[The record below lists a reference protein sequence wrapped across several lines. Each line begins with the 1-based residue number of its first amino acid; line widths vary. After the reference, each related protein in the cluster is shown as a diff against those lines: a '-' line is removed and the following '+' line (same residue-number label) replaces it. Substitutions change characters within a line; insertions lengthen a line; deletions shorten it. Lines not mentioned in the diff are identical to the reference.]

1 MLEAGDAASSAEFV
15 DTTGSPS
22 LDDVQRWIG
31 ERIVAEGEPVE
42 LRRGSIWAGA
52 YLEAVEEMAQG
63 LKSPSPEYRRR
74 YALGLG
80 LERMLGA
87 DEPHLA
93 SGLPLRAHQVDALA
107 GMLAAVIGDYERQ
120 EADEAAELDLD
131 DEAPR
136 LADESQA
143 VVGDTGGDEA
153 EEEELVFEDDDEDEA
168 VALPPLIDEE
178 PVARVVLAGVDE
190 DEDGDVDED
199 DDEDEATG
207 EHETADPGAIRRY
220 RFKHPTAS
228 GKTVAAA
235 AFVDAAKI
243 TGVLILTHRRL
254 LVDQFTRDLKEQGY
268 GHRLKEPVLGV
279 ARPPVVPP
287 ITIETYAWFIKNA
300 DRLSRETYGVIL
312 CDEAHTALG
321 DRTSAAIR
329 RLDTPTY
336 IGMTAT
342 DELLQ
347 KHVGDVFPAE
357 IADFPLGEAVLS
369 GVVAPLRAVRVPPG
383 ASLKRVRLVGGD
395 FDQQEL
401 ADALDHD
408 AVNMAA
414 AMYYLDMFG
423 QRPGIVYAAGVDHA
437 GRVAAAMRAIG
448 LKAAAVSGR
457 TPPRELAETLAA
469 YERGEVNVLVNAQL
483 LAEGWNAPRATV
495 CMHLAPTASRRVY
508 QQRVGRVMRLHRRKE
523 AGVVVDFA
531 EAAAPHTDRTITLHS
546 LLDVDTFQPGAL
558 VMPRPA
564 RVRRRW
570 RRLPKALVREA
581 PWVVPVTP
589 DPERRAQVI
598 RDNWKTVAVDRLPLD
613 EQELWAAHAAERAQP
628 KDLEKLARVLVAV
641 PRDARMVF
649 FAKCAAENR
658 HRQLRLEALRD
669 LAQSGPGTNLF
680 EQAVRLVERAP
691 TWRQDR
697 QQGAR
702 TLLLALG
709 DGFGEAS
716 DHYVTAWAWRLAG
729 ASHDAQQRRVAS
741 ALENGRDLVRSLAGK
756 TGEEARAQAKA
767 LVAIVDEQPLDVGAA
782 LLACVR
788 TTDPS
793 AERVLDDA
801 SIRLSA
807 DPRALAAAL
816 GSNVPLP
823 RGVKRPT
830 RSRVTAAALSG
841 SALPSAIGALP
852 NEAAHEE
859 PKKRRRRR
867 RKKKGN
873 GEAPS
878 EEGGVV
884 LAADAVADEGADATA
899 DVAVADATADVAVA
913 DAEPL
918 AVAPVDEAAPQP
930 RKRTRRTKAAAAA
943 PTDEPLTVDAE
954 PETPAP
960 ARRGRRPRAAVEAP
974 MDEPVAVAP
983 ESEASAPNTEEAPKP
998 KRRRKAKA
1006 KAEGDAVDGD
1016 VVAAV
1021 EAPVEPVAEFTAS
1034 GMRRV
1039 VIDDADDAT
1048 FSTDGLAPKRG
1059 RAKAKPRSK
1068 PRVMPRP
1075 VSAPK
1080 QPDSGSTEPAEIPE
1094 W

>member
-1 MLEAGDAASSAEFV
+1 MLEAGNTATGTEFV
-15 DTTGSPS
+15 DLTGQLP
-22 LDDVQRWIG
+22 LPDVERWIG
-31 ERIVAEGEPVE
+31 ESILAPDDMTGIRA
-42 LRRGSIWAGA
+42 GSLWAHA
-52 YLEAVEEMAQG
+52 YLDAVEEIERG
-63 LKSPSPEYRRR
+63 LASPSPEYRRR
-74 YALGLG
+74 YALPLG
-80 LERMLGA
+80 LQRMLA
-87 DEPHLA
+87 VDEPHLQ
-93 SGLPLRAHQVDALA
+93 SGLALRPHQVDALA
-107 GMLAAVIGDYERQ
+107 GMLAAVIGDFERSDQ
-120 EADEAAELDLD
+120 DEPETADDS
-131 DEAPR
+131 APR
-136 LADESQA
+136 LADESTA
-143 VVGDTGGDEA
+143 VVGDSDDDDD
-153 EEEELVFEDDDEDEA
+153 DDDEDDDDDD
-168 VALPPLIDEE
+168 ALPPIVDE
-178 PVARVVLAGVDE
+178 PVAHVALAGTDDDDDE
-190 DEDGDVDED
+190 EDGDD
-199 DDEDEATG
+199 DDDGASDEPID
-207 EHETADPGAIRRY
+207 DPGAVRRY

-235 AFVDAAKI
+235 AFVDAARI

-254 LVDQFTRDLKEQGY
+254 LVDQFERDLKEQGY
-268 GHRLKEPVLGV
+268 AHRIKDPVLGV
-279 ARPPVVPP
+279 AKPPLVPP

-300 DRLSRETYGVIL
+300 DRLSRDVYGVIL

-321 DRTSAAIR
+321 ERTSAAIR

-342 DELLQ
+342 DQLLQ

-357 IADFPLGEAVLS
+357 IADFPLDEAVLS

-395 FDQQEL
+395 YDQAEL
-401 ADALDHD
+401 ANVLDHD

-414 AMYYLDMFG
+414 SLYYLDMFG

-437 GRVAAAMRAIG
+437 IRVAAAMRAVG

-457 TPPRELAETLAA
+457 TRPRELAETLAA

-523 AGVVVDFA
+523 SGVVVDFA

-558 VMPRPA
+558 VTPRPP

-589 DPERRAQVI
+589 DPARRAQVI

-613 EQELWAAHAAERAQP
+613 EQELWAEHAAERAQP

-641 PRDARMVF
+641 PREARMRF

-716 DHYVTAWAWRLAG
+716 DHYVSAWAWRLA
-729 ASHDAQQRRVAS
+729 ATSHDAQQRRVITGI
-741 ALENGRDLVRSLAGK
+741 EGGRELVRSLSGRSNDD
-756 TGEEARAQAKA
+756 ARQQAKVIA
-767 LVAIVDEQPLDVGAA
+767 AIAEEQPLDVGAA
-782 LLACVR
+782 LLSCVR
-788 TTDPS
+788 TS
-793 AERVLDDA
+793 ELGAERVLEDA
-801 SIRLSA
+801 RIRLSVE
-807 DPRALAAAL
+807 PRALAAAL
-816 GSNVPLP
+816 GANVPLP

-830 RSRVTAAALSG
+830 RSRVSAAALQG
-841 SALPSAIGALP
+841 SVLPSSIGALP

-867 RKKKGN
+867 KRKRNGDAVVGDPTLEAIDAVGGAIVAGSDEVIVMEVVAAPDQHAN

-878 EEGGVV
+878 
-884 LAADAVADEGADATA
+884 
-899 DVAVADATADVAVA
+899 
-913 DAEPL
+913 
-918 AVAPVDEAAPQP
+918 DEALSEPKRGRP
-930 RKRTRRTKAAAAA
+930 RKLKVVDRS
-943 PTDEPLTVDAE
+943 DIEPVPSL
-954 PETPAP
+954 AP
-960 ARRGRRPRAAVEAP
+960 AIV
-974 MDEPVAVAP
+974 DEPV
-983 ESEASAPNTEEAPKP
+983 EQP
-998 KRRRKAKA
+998 KRGRPRKLRPVTD
-1006 KAEGDAVDGD
+1006 ES
-1016 VVAAV
+1016 AV
-1021 EAPVEPVAEFTAS
+1021 ERQPEPEPTPVVEFAAD
-1034 GMRRV
+1034 GRRRV
-1039 VIDDADDAT
+1039 VIDDETGGAS
-1048 FSTDGLAPKRG
+1048 FSSDGMSTQRPRGRPRKTTPKR
-1059 RAKAKPRSK
+1059 
-1068 PRVMPRP
+1068 
-1075 VSAPK
+1075 
-1080 QPDSGSTEPAEIPE
+1080 STPPLRETPTAVDNGEIPE

>member
-1 MLEAGDAASSAEFV
+1 MLEAGNTATGTEFV
-15 DTTGSPS
+15 DMTGRPT
-22 LDDVQRWIG
+22 LDAVDRWIG
-31 ERIVAEGEPVE
+31 ECIRAPDDTDD
-42 LRRGSIWAGA
+42 LRAGSLWASA
-52 YLEAVEEMAQG
+52 YLEAADEIEAG
-63 LKSPSPEYRRR
+63 LASPSAEYRRR
-74 YALGLG
+74 YALPLG
-80 LERMLGA
+80 LQRVLA
-87 DEPHLA
+87 DDEPHLQ
-93 SGLPLRAHQVDALA
+93 SGLALRPHQVDALA
-107 GMLAAVIGDYERQ
+107 GMLAAVIGDFERSQ
-120 EADEAAELDLD
+120 RAEQDELEQPEND
-131 DEAPR
+131 APK
-136 LADESQA
+136 LADESGA
-143 VVGDTGGDEA
+143 VVGDSGDDDDDDDTEFG
-153 EEEELVFEDDDEDEA
+153 FEDDDEDDAPVE
-168 VALPPLIDEE
+168 LPPIVDS
-178 PVARVVLAGVDE
+178 PVARVALAGIDE
-190 DEDGDVDED
+190 PD
-199 DDEDEATG
+199 DDDDDDDDDATG
-207 EHETADPGAIRRY
+207 EEPIHDPGAIRRY

-254 LVDQFTRDLKEQGY
+254 LVDQFERDLKEQGY
-268 GHRLKEPVLGV
+268 AHRLKDPVLG
-279 ARPPVVPP
+279 AAKPPLVPP

-300 DRLSRETYGVIL
+300 DRLSRDVYGVIL

-342 DELLQ
+342 DQLLQ

-357 IADFPLGEAVLS
+357 IADFPLGEAVLT

-383 ASLKRVRLVGGD
+383 TSLKRVRLVGGD
-395 FDQQEL
+395 YDQQEL
-401 ADALDHD
+401 AAALDHD

-414 AMYYLDMFG
+414 SMYYLDMFG

-437 GRVAAAMRAIG
+437 VRVAAAMRAIG

-523 AGVVVDFA
+523 SGVVVDFA

-558 VMPRPA
+558 VTPRPP

-589 DPERRAQVI
+589 DPVRRAQVI
-598 RDNWKTVAVDRLPLD
+598 CDNWKTVAVDRLPLD
-613 EQELWAAHAAERAQP
+613 EQELWAEHAAERAQP

-641 PRDARMVF
+641 PREARMVF

-697 QQGAR
+697 QQGSR

-716 DHYVTAWAWRLAG
+716 DHYVSAWAWRLA
-729 ASHDAQQRRVAS
+729 ASSGDAQQRRVIT
-741 ALENGRDLVRSLAGK
+741 ALEGGRDLVRSLSGRSGDA
-756 TGEEARAQAKA
+756 ARQQAKA
-767 LVAIVDEQPLDVGAA
+767 IVAIAEEQPLDVGSA
-782 LLACVR
+782 LLACIR
-788 TTDPS
+788 TVDMG
-793 AERVLDDA
+793 AERVLEDA
-801 SIRLSA
+801 RIRMSA

-830 RSRVTAAALSG
+830 RSRVSAAALQG
-841 SALPSAIGALP
+841 SVLPSSIGALP

-867 RKKKGN
+867 K
-873 GEAPS
+873 
-878 EEGGVV
+878 
-884 LAADAVADEGADATA
+884 
-899 DVAVADATADVAVA
+899 
-913 DAEPL
+913 
-918 AVAPVDEAAPQP
+918 
-930 RKRTRRTKAAAAA
+930 RKRTGESPQGEATVEAVDSDAPEATEAQAA
-943 PTDEPLTVDAE
+943 PAPTEVEAVDDS
-954 PETPAP
+954 AP
-960 ARRGRRPRAAVEAP
+960 VKPKRGRPRKVQPKADQAVEAP
-974 MDEPVAVAP
+974 SVESTPTDTVEDAP
-983 ESEASAPNTEEAPKP
+983 AKP
-998 KRRRKAKA
+998 KRGRPRKIK
-1006 KAEGDAVDGD
+1006 
-1016 VVAAV
+1016 V
-1021 EAPVEPVAEFTAS
+1021 EEPVVEVPPAPEVTAS

-1039 VIDDADDAT
+1039 VIDDEPAGTT
-1048 FSTDGLAPKRG
+1048 FSTDGMNLQRG
-1059 RAKAKPRSK
+1059 RGRPRKTKALPKSRRVAPPKP
-1068 PRVMPRP
+1068 PTTDP
-1075 VSAPK
+1075 
-1080 QPDSGSTEPAEIPE
+1080 SGPAEIPE

>member
-1 MLEAGDAASSAEFV
+1 MLEAGDAANSAEFV
-15 DTTGSPS
+15 DTTGSPPF
-22 LDDVQRWIG
+22 DDVQRWIG

-42 LRRGSIWAGA
+42 LRRGSVWAGA
-52 YLEAVEEMAQG
+52 YLDAVEEMAQG
-63 LKSPSPEYRRR
+63 LKAPSPEYRRR
-74 YALGLG
+74 YALPLG

-107 GMLAAVIGDYERQ
+107 GMLAAVIGDYERL
-120 EADEAAELDLD
+120 EADEVVEADLD
-131 DEAPR
+131 DAAPR

-143 VVGDTGGDEA
+143 VVGDTGADDDADED
-153 EEEELVFEDDDEDEA
+153 EELVFEDDDESEA
-168 VALPPLIDEE
+168 VELPPLVDEE
-178 PVARVVLAGVDE
+178 PLARVVLAGVDE
-190 DEDGDVDED
+190 DEDEDGEEEDED
-199 DDEDEATG
+199 ATG
-207 EHETADPGAIRRY
+207 EHEAADPGAVRRY

-235 AFVDAAKI
+235 AFVDAARI

-254 LVDQFTRDLKEQGY
+254 LVDQFKRDLKEQGY
-268 GHRLKEPVLGV
+268 GHRIKDPVLGV

-287 ITIETYAWFIKNA
+287 VSIETYAWFIKNA
-300 DRLSRETYGVIL
+300 DRLSRDTYGVIL

-395 FDQQEL
+395 YDQQEL

-448 LKAAAVSGR
+448 LKAEAVSGR

-469 YERGEVNVLVNAQL
+469 YERGDVNVLVNAQL

-523 AGVVVDFA
+523 SGVVVDFA

-558 VMPRPA
+558 VTPRPP

-589 DPERRAQVI
+589 DPVRRAQVI

-641 PRDARMVF
+641 PREARMVF

-729 ASHDAQQRRVAS
+729 ASHDAQQRRVAT
-741 ALENGRDLVRSLAGK
+741 ALENGRELIRSLAGK

-767 LVAIVDEQPLDVGAA
+767 VVAIAEEQPLDVGAA
-782 LLACVR
+782 ILACVR
-788 TTDPS
+788 TTDPA

-830 RSRVTAAALSG
+830 RSRVSAAALSG
-841 SALPSAIGALP
+841 TALPSAIGALP

-873 GEAPS
+873 GEAQ
-878 EEGGVV
+878 V
-884 LAADAVADEGADATA
+884 DENGEAI
-899 DVAVADATADVAVA
+899 V
-913 DAEPL
+913 
-918 AVAPVDEAAPQP
+918 VDEAVDDESTPP
-930 RKRTRRTKAAAAA
+930 ETAATGDQQTAEPSAEHV
-943 PTDEPLTVDAE
+943 DEPKPKRRSRRKQTAE
-954 PETPAP
+954 AVPADEVAAEAVSASGEEP
-960 ARRGRRPRAAVEAP
+960 AA
-974 MDEPVAVAP
+974 
-983 ESEASAPNTEEAPKP
+983 EEAPKP

-1006 KAEGDAVDGD
+1006 ASEAEGD
-1016 VVAAV
+1016 VVASPVV
-1021 EAPVEPVAEFTAS
+1021 EVPAEPVVEFTAS

-1048 FSTDGLAPKRG
+1048 FSTDGLTPKRG
-1059 RAKAKPRSK
+1059 RGRSKAKPRAK
-1068 PRVMPRP
+1068 A
-1075 VSAPK
+1075 APK
-1080 QPDSGSTEPAEIPE
+1080 SVQQSAGEPPAVDAPAPAEPAEIPE

>member
-1 MLEAGDAASSAEFV
+1 MLEADRSATSAGFV
-15 DTTGSPS
+15 DTAAGPS
-22 LDDVQRWIG
+22 LADVSRWVG
-31 ERIVAEGEPVE
+31 EDLLAPGDVDGIRVGTLWAAAYQDAVVE
-42 LRRGSIWAGA
+42 LERGLA
-52 YLEAVEEMAQG
+52 
-63 LKSPSPEYRRR
+63 SPSPEYRRR
-74 YALGLG
+74 YALPLG
-80 LERMLGA
+80 LQRVLA
-87 DEPHLA
+87 DDEPHLQ
-93 SGLPLRAHQVDALA
+93 SGLALRPHQVDALA
-107 GMLAAVIGDYERQ
+107 GMMAAVIGDFERSEQ
-120 EADEAAELDLD
+120 EEPEQSD
-131 DEAPR
+131 DSAPR
-136 LADESQA
+136 LADESTA
-143 VVGDTGGDEA
+143 VVGGGDDDDDDDDVDDGEFDDDESDLDLLPA
-153 EEEELVFEDDDEDEA
+153 FDDAPSGQIALAFSDDDEEDDDD
-168 VALPPLIDEE
+168 D
-178 PVARVVLAGVDE
+178 D
-190 DEDGDVDED
+190 DD
-199 DDEDEATG
+199 DDEAAEAG
-207 EHETADPGAIRRY
+207 SEDLDDPGAVRRY

-235 AFVDAAKI
+235 AFVDAARI

-254 LVDQFTRDLKEQGY
+254 LVDQFERDLKEQGY
-268 GHRLKEPVLGV
+268 AHRLREPVLGV
-279 ARPPVVPP
+279 ARVPVVPP
-287 ITIETYAWFIKNA
+287 VTIETYAWFIKNA
-300 DRLSRETYGVIL
+300 DRLSRDTYGVIL

-342 DELLQ
+342 DQLLQ

-357 IADFPLGEAVLS
+357 IADFPLDEAVLS

-395 FDQQEL
+395 YDQQEL

-414 AMYYLDMFG
+414 AMYYIDMFG

-437 GRVAAAMRAIG
+437 GRVAAAMRAVG

-558 VMPRPA
+558 VTPRPP

-589 DPERRAQVI
+589 DPARRGQVI

-613 EQELWAAHAAERAQP
+613 EQELWAEHAAERAQP
-628 KDLEKLARVLVAV
+628 KDIEKLARVLVAV
-641 PRDARMVF
+641 PRAARMRF

-697 QQGAR
+697 QQGSR

-716 DHYVTAWAWRLAG
+716 DHYVSAWAWRLAT
-729 ASHDAQQRRVAS
+729 ASHEAQQRRVTS
-741 ALENGRDLVRSLAGK
+741 GLETGRDLIRSLAGQS
-756 TGEEARAQAKA
+756 GEEARTQAKVV
-767 LVAIVDEQPLDVGAA
+767 VAIAEEAPLDVGAA
-782 LLACVR
+782 VLACIR
-788 TTDPS
+788 TSDQG
-793 AERVLDDA
+793 AERILEEARV
-801 SIRLSA
+801 RLSVE
-807 DPRALAAAL
+807 PRALAAAL

-823 RGVKRPT
+823 RGVTRPT
-830 RSRVTAAALSG
+830 RSRVSAAAMAASV
-841 SALPSAIGALP
+841 LPSSIGALP

-867 RKKKGN
+867 KRKRVIDETTTAGAIDLVADGLVDAGALGQTPV
-873 GEAPS
+873 GEVVSAEPVKRGRGRPRKVAVVAEAESSSAGASEAASGGEPASAGVAEPVKRKPGRPRKVVVDPSIDAP
-878 EEGGVV
+878 GGG
-884 LAADAVADEGADATA
+884 AVA
-899 DVAVADATADVAVA
+899 
-913 DAEPL
+913 AEPL
-918 AVAPVDEAAPQP
+918 
-930 RKRTRRTKAAAAA
+930 
-943 PTDEPLTVDAE
+943 
-954 PETPAP
+954 
-960 ARRGRRPRAAVEAP
+960 
-974 MDEPVAVAP
+974 
-983 ESEASAPNTEEAPKP
+983 
-998 KRRRKAKA
+998 
-1006 KAEGDAVDGD
+1006 
-1016 VVAAV
+1016 
-1021 EAPVEPVAEFTAS
+1021 PVELV
-1034 GMRRV
+1034 GGRRRV
-1039 VIDDADDAT
+1039 VIDDEPGGTT
-1048 FSTDGLAPKRG
+1048 FSSDAPS
-1059 RAKAKPRSK
+1059 PS
-1068 PRVMPRP
+1068 PTPRP
-1075 VSAPK
+1075 QPAPREVVAPVDK
-1080 QPDSGSTEPAEIPE
+1080 PPRLDGVVE

>member
-1 MLEAGDAASSAEFV
+1 MLEAGNTATGKEFV
-15 DTTGSPS
+15 DLMGHLP
-22 LDDVQRWIG
+22 LPDVERWIG
-31 ERIVAEGEPVE
+31 E
-42 LRRGSIWAGA
+42 SILAPDDTGGIRAGTLWASA
-52 YLEAVEEMAQG
+52 YLDAVEEMERG
-63 LKSPSPEYRRR
+63 LASPSPEYRRR
-74 YALGLG
+74 YALPLG
-80 LERMLGA
+80 LQRMLA
-87 DEPHLA
+87 VDEPHLQ
-93 SGLPLRAHQVDALA
+93 SGLALRPHQVDALA
-107 GMLAAVIGDYERQ
+107 GMLAAVIGDFERSDQ
-120 EADEAAELDLD
+120 DEPEIADES
-131 DEAPR
+131 APR
-136 LADESQA
+136 LADESTA
-143 VVGDTGGDEA
+143 VVGDSADDD
-153 EEEELVFEDDDEDEA
+153 DDDEFDDDDDD
-168 VALPPLIDEE
+168 ALPPIVDE
-178 PVARVVLAGVDE
+178 PVARVALAGTD
-190 DEDGDVDED
+190 DDDGDDDDGED
-199 DDEDEATG
+199 DDDGTSDEPID
-207 EHETADPGAIRRY
+207 DPGAVRRY

-235 AFVDAAKI
+235 AFVDAARI

-254 LVDQFTRDLKEQGY
+254 LVDQFERDLKEQGY
-268 GHRLKEPVLGV
+268 AHRIKDPVLGV
-279 ARPPVVPP
+279 AKAPLVPP

-300 DRLSRETYGVIL
+300 DRLSRDVYGVIL

-321 DRTSAAIR
+321 ERTSAAIR

-342 DELLQ
+342 DQLLQ

-357 IADFPLGEAVLS
+357 IADFPLDEAVLS

-395 FDQQEL
+395 YDQAEL
-401 ADALDHD
+401 ANVLDHD

-414 AMYYLDMFG
+414 SLYYLDMFG

-437 GRVAAAMRAIG
+437 IRVAAAMRAVG

-457 TPPRELAETLAA
+457 TRPRELAETLAA

-523 AGVVVDFA
+523 SGVVVDFA

-558 VMPRPA
+558 VTPRPP

-589 DPERRAQVI
+589 DPARRAQVI

-613 EQELWAAHAAERAQP
+613 EQELWAEHAAERAQP

-641 PRDARMVF
+641 PREARMRF

-716 DHYVTAWAWRLAG
+716 DHYVSAWAWRLA
-729 ASHDAQQRRVAS
+729 ATSHDAQQRRVIMGI
-741 ALENGRDLVRSLAGK
+741 EGGRELVRSLSGRSN
-756 TGEEARAQAKA
+756 GEARQQAKVI
-767 LVAIVDEQPLDVGAA
+767 VAIAEEQPLDVGAA
-782 LLACVR
+782 LLSCVR
-788 TTDPS
+788 TS
-793 AERVLDDA
+793 ELGAERELEDA
-801 SIRLSA
+801 RIRLSVE
-807 DPRALAAAL
+807 PRALAAAL
-816 GSNVPLP
+816 GANVPLP
-823 RGVKRPT
+823 RGVKRPP
-830 RSRVTAAALSG
+830 RSRVSAAALQG
-841 SALPSAIGALP
+841 SVLPSSIGALP

-867 RKKKGN
+867 KRKRNGDAVVGDPTLATIGAVGGAIVAGDDEAIVVATVAAPDPHAN

-878 EEGGVV
+878 GE
-884 LAADAVADEGADATA
+884 
-899 DVAVADATADVAVA
+899 
-913 DAEPL
+913 
-918 AVAPVDEAAPQP
+918 APVMPKRGRP
-930 RKRTRRTKAAAAA
+930 RKLKVVDRS
-943 PTDEPLTVDAE
+943 DIEPVPSL
-954 PETPAP
+954 AP
-960 ARRGRRPRAAVEAP
+960 AIV
-974 MDEPVAVAP
+974 DEPV
-983 ESEASAPNTEEAPKP
+983 EKP
-998 KRRRKAKA
+998 KRGRPRKVRPVTD
-1006 KAEGDAVDGD
+1006 ES
-1016 VVAAV
+1016 AV
-1021 EAPVEPVAEFTAS
+1021 EPQPEPTPVVEFAAD
-1034 GMRRV
+1034 GRRRV
-1039 VIDDADDAT
+1039 VIDDETGGAS
-1048 FSTDGLAPKRG
+1048 FSSDGMSTKRPRGRPRKTTPKR
-1059 RAKAKPRSK
+1059 
-1068 PRVMPRP
+1068 
-1075 VSAPK
+1075 
-1080 QPDSGSTEPAEIPE
+1080 STPPLRETPTAVDNGEIPE

>member
-1 MLEAGDAASSAEFV
+1 MLEAGNTATGTEFV
-15 DTTGSPS
+15 DMTGRPT
-22 LDDVQRWIG
+22 LDAVERWIG
-31 ERIVAEGEPVE
+31 ECIRAPGDTDD
-42 LRRGSIWAGA
+42 LRAGGLWASA
-52 YLEAVEEMAQG
+52 YLEAADEIESG
-63 LKSPSPEYRRR
+63 LASPSAEYRRR
-74 YALGLG
+74 YALPLG
-80 LERMLGA
+80 LQRVLAE
-87 DEPHLA
+87 DEPHLQ
-93 SGLPLRAHQVDALA
+93 SGLALRPHQVDALA
-107 GMLAAVIGDYERQ
+107 GMLAAVIGDFERSQ
-120 EADEAAELDLD
+120 RAEQDELEQPEND
-131 DEAPR
+131 APK
-136 LADESQA
+136 LADESSA
-143 VVGDTGGDEA
+143 VVGDSGDDDDDDDDFG
-153 EEEELVFEDDDEDEA
+153 FEDDDENEA
-168 VALPPLIDEE
+168 PVELPPIIDS
-178 PVARVVLAGVDE
+178 PVARVALAGIDE
-190 DEDGDVDED
+190 PD
-199 DDEDEATG
+199 DDDDDDDDDATG
-207 EHETADPGAIRRY
+207 DEPIHDPGAVRRY

-254 LVDQFTRDLKEQGY
+254 LVDQFERDLKEQGY
-268 GHRLKEPVLGV
+268 AHRLKDPVLG
-279 ARPPVVPP
+279 AAKPPLVPP
-287 ITIETYAWFIKNA
+287 ITVETYAWFIKNA
-300 DRLSRETYGVIL
+300 DRLNRDVYGVIL

-342 DELLQ
+342 DQLLQ

-357 IADFPLGEAVLS
+357 IADFPLGEAVLT

-383 ASLKRVRLVGGD
+383 TSLKRVRLVGGD
-395 FDQQEL
+395 YDQQEL

-414 AMYYLDMFG
+414 SMYYLDMFG

-437 GRVAAAMRAIG
+437 VRVAAAMRAIG

-523 AGVVVDFA
+523 SGVVVDFA

-558 VMPRPA
+558 VTPRPP

-589 DPERRAQVI
+589 DPVRRAAVI

-613 EQELWAAHAAERAQP
+613 EQELWAEHAAERAQP

-641 PRDARMVF
+641 PREARMVF

-716 DHYVTAWAWRLAG
+716 DHYVSAWAWRLA
-729 ASHDAQQRRVAS
+729 ASSGDAQQRRVITAI
-741 ALENGRDLVRSLAGK
+741 EGGRDLVRSLSGRSGDA
-756 TGEEARAQAKA
+756 ARQQAKVI
-767 LVAIVDEQPLDVGAA
+767 VAIAEEQPLDVGAA
-782 LLACVR
+782 LLACIR
-788 TTDPS
+788 TVDMG
-793 AERVLDDA
+793 AERVLEDA
-801 SIRLSA
+801 RIRMSA

-830 RSRVTAAALSG
+830 RSRVSAAALQG
-841 SALPSAIGALP
+841 SVLPSSIGALP

-867 RKKKGN
+867 KRKRTGESPN
-873 GEAPS
+873 GEVTVEAVDSDVIEATELDDALAPIEVEAVEGSAPVKPKRGRPRKVRPEESVEAVEVVTPAVDAAPADQADEAPVKRKRGRPRKVQPEADQVVEAPS
-878 EEGGVV
+878 VES
-884 LAADAVADEGADATA
+884 
-899 DVAVADATADVAVA
+899 
-913 DAEPL
+913 
-918 AVAPVDEAAPQP
+918 
-930 RKRTRRTKAAAAA
+930 A
-943 PTDEPLTVDAE
+943 PTDNVED
-954 PETPAP
+954 AP
-960 ARRGRRPRAAVEAP
+960 AKPKRGRPRKVKVEEPVVEAP
-974 MDEPVAVAP
+974 PAP
-983 ESEASAPNTEEAPKP
+983 
-998 KRRRKAKA
+998 
-1006 KAEGDAVDGD
+1006 
-1016 VVAAV
+1016 
-1021 EAPVEPVAEFTAS
+1021 EFTAS

-1039 VIDDADDAT
+1039 VIDDEPDGTT
-1048 FSTDGLAPKRG
+1048 FSTDGMSLQRGRGRPHKSKAAPK
-1059 RAKAKPRSK
+1059 SK
-1068 PRVMPRP
+1068 RVPRP
-1075 VSAPK
+1075 KPPK
-1080 QPDSGSTEPAEIPE
+1080 TEPSGPAEIPE

>member
-15 DTTGSPS
+15 DTTGNPS
-22 LDDVQRWIG
+22 FDDVQRWIG
-31 ERIVAEGEPVE
+31 ERIVREGEPVE
-42 LRRGSIWAGA
+42 LRRGSVWAGA
-52 YLEAVEEMAQG
+52 YLDAVEEMAQG

-74 YALGLG
+74 YALPLG
-80 LERMLGA
+80 LERMLGE

-107 GMLAAVIGDYERQ
+107 GMLAAVIGDYERL
-120 EADEAAELDLD
+120 EADEAAEAAEAELD
-131 DEAPR
+131 DAAPR

-143 VVGDTGGDEA
+143 VVGESGGEDDDDDD
-153 EEEELVFEDDDEDEA
+153 EELVFEDDDESEA
-168 VALPPLIDEE
+168 VELPPLVDEE
-178 PVARVVLAGVDE
+178 PLARVVLATADDE
-190 DEDGDVDED
+190 DDED
-199 DDEDEATG
+199 DDEDDEDATG
-207 EHETADPGAIRRY
+207 EHDAPDPGAVRRY

-235 AFVDAAKI
+235 AFVDAARI

-254 LVDQFTRDLKEQGY
+254 LVDQFKRDLKEQGY
-268 GHRLKEPVLGV
+268 GHRLKDPVLGV

-287 ITIETYAWFIKNA
+287 ISIETYAWFIKNA
-300 DRLSRETYGVIL
+300 DRLSRDTYGVIL

-395 FDQQEL
+395 YDQQEL

-448 LKAAAVSGR
+448 LKAEAVSGR

-469 YERGEVNVLVNAQL
+469 YERGDVNVLVNAQL

-523 AGVVVDFA
+523 SGVVVDFA

-558 VMPRPA
+558 VTPRPP

-589 DPERRAQVI
+589 DPARRAQVI

-641 PRDARMVF
+641 PREARMVF

-741 ALENGRDLVRSLAGK
+741 ALENGRELVRSLAGK
-756 TGEEARAQAKA
+756 SGEEARAQAKA
-767 LVAIVDEQPLDVGAA
+767 VVAIAEEQPLDVGAA
-782 LLACVR
+782 ILACVR
-788 TTDPS
+788 TTDPA

-830 RSRVTAAALSG
+830 RSRVSAAALSG
-841 SALPSAIGALP
+841 SALPSSIGALP

-867 RKKKGN
+867 RRKKGN
-873 GEAPS
+873 GEAQVDES
-878 EEGGVV
+878 GDAIVV
-884 LAADAVADEGADATA
+884 DDASAEASADEAPAFEDQPAPADDAPDEQTATKPKRRSRRAPAAVETVADE
-899 DVAVADATADVAVA
+899 
-913 DAEPL
+913 
-918 AVAPVDEAAPQP
+918 
-930 RKRTRRTKAAAAA
+930 
-943 PTDEPLTVDAE
+943 TVDD
-954 PETPAP
+954 
-960 ARRGRRPRAAVEAP
+960 V
-974 MDEPVAVAP
+974 PVAGDELGDEV
-983 ESEASAPNTEEAPKP
+983 PKP

-1006 KAEGDAVDGD
+1006 KADAAGDAE
-1016 VVAAV
+1016 AAV
-1021 EAPVEPVAEFTAS
+1021 EAPPAEPAVEFTPS

-1048 FSTDGLAPKRG
+1048 FSTDGLTPKRG
-1059 RAKAKPRSK
+1059 RGKAKARPRAKAKP
-1068 PRVMPRP
+1068 
-1075 VSAPK
+1075 APASSDDEGTAT
-1080 QPDSGSTEPAEIPE
+1080 PEPAEIPE

>member
-1 MLEAGDAASSAEFV
+1 
-15 DTTGSPS
+15 
-22 LDDVQRWIG
+22 
-31 ERIVAEGEPVE
+31 
-42 LRRGSIWAGA
+42 
-52 YLEAVEEMAQG
+52 
-63 LKSPSPEYRRR
+63 
-74 YALGLG
+74 
-80 LERMLGA
+80 
-87 DEPHLA
+87 
-93 SGLPLRAHQVDALA
+93 
-107 GMLAAVIGDYERQ
+107 
-120 EADEAAELDLD
+120 
-131 DEAPR
+131 
-136 LADESQA
+136 
-143 VVGDTGGDEA
+143 
-153 EEEELVFEDDDEDEA
+153 
-168 VALPPLIDEE
+168 
-178 PVARVVLAGVDE
+178 
-190 DEDGDVDED
+190 
-199 DDEDEATG
+199 
-207 EHETADPGAIRRY
+207 
-220 RFKHPTAS
+220 
-228 GKTVAAA
+228 
-235 AFVDAAKI
+235 
-243 TGVLILTHRRL
+243 
-254 LVDQFTRDLKEQGY
+254 
-268 GHRLKEPVLGV
+268 RLKDPVLGV
-279 ARPPVVPP
+279 AKPPLVPP

-300 DRLSRETYGVIL
+300 DRLSRDVYGVIL

-342 DELLQ
+342 DQLLQ

-357 IADFPLGEAVLS
+357 IADFPLGEAVLT

-383 ASLKRVRLVGGD
+383 TSLKRVRLVGGD
-395 FDQQEL
+395 YDQQEL
-401 ADALDHD
+401 AAALDHD

-414 AMYYLDMFG
+414 SMYYLDMFG

-437 GRVAAAMRAIG
+437 VRVAAAMRAIG

-523 AGVVVDFA
+523 SGVVVDFA

-558 VMPRPA
+558 VTPRPP

-589 DPERRAQVI
+589 DPVRRAQVI
-598 RDNWKTVAVDRLPLD
+598 CDNWKTVAVDRLPLD
-613 EQELWAAHAAERAQP
+613 EQELWAEHAAERAQP

-641 PRDARMVF
+641 PRQARMVF

-697 QQGAR
+697 QQGSR

-716 DHYVTAWAWRLAG
+716 DHYVSAWAWRLA
-729 ASHDAQQRRVAS
+729 ASSGDAQQRRVIT
-741 ALENGRDLVRSLAGK
+741 ALEGGRDLVRSLSGRSGDA
-756 TGEEARAQAKA
+756 ARQQAKA
-767 LVAIVDEQPLDVGAA
+767 IVAIAEEQPLDVGSA
-782 LLACVR
+782 LLACIR
-788 TTDPS
+788 TVDMG
-793 AERVLDDA
+793 AERVLEDA
-801 SIRLSA
+801 RIRMSA

-830 RSRVTAAALSG
+830 RSRVSAAALQG
-841 SALPSAIGALP
+841 SVLPSSIGALP

-867 RKKKGN
+867 K
-873 GEAPS
+873 
-878 EEGGVV
+878 
-884 LAADAVADEGADATA
+884 
-899 DVAVADATADVAVA
+899 
-913 DAEPL
+913 
-918 AVAPVDEAAPQP
+918 
-930 RKRTRRTKAAAAA
+930 RKRTGESPQGEATVEAVDSDAPEATEAEAIPA
-943 PTDEPLTVDAE
+943 PTEVAAVEDSV
-954 PETPAP
+954 PAKP
-960 ARRGRRPRAAVEAP
+960 KRGRPRKVQPAADQAVEAP
-974 MDEPVAVAP
+974 SVESTPTDTVEDAP
-983 ESEASAPNTEEAPKP
+983 AKP
-998 KRRRKAKA
+998 KRGRPRKVKV
-1006 KAEGDAVDGD
+1006 EEPV
-1016 VVAAV
+1016 V
-1021 EAPVEPVAEFTAS
+1021 EAPPAPEVTAS

-1039 VIDDADDAT
+1039 VIDDEPASTT
-1048 FSTDGLAPKRG
+1048 FSTDGMNLQRG
-1059 RAKAKPRSK
+1059 RGRTRKTKALPKSRRVAPPKP
-1068 PRVMPRP
+1068 PTTDP
-1075 VSAPK
+1075 
-1080 QPDSGSTEPAEIPE
+1080 SGPAEIPE

>member
-1 MLEAGDAASSAEFV
+1 MLEAGDAAISAEFV
-15 DTTGSPS
+15 DTTGTPS
-22 LDDVQRWIG
+22 FDDVQRWIG

-42 LRRGSIWAGA
+42 LRRGSVWAGA
-52 YLEAVEEMAQG
+52 YLDAVEEMAQG
-63 LKSPSPEYRRR
+63 LKAPSPEYRRR
-74 YALGLG
+74 YALPLG

-120 EADEAAELDLD
+120 EADEAAEADLD
-131 DEAPR
+131 DAAPR

-143 VVGDTGGDEA
+143 VVGDTGGDDDA
-153 EEEELVFEDDDEDEA
+153 EDEELVFEDDDESEA
-168 VALPPLIDEE
+168 VELPPLVDEE
-178 PVARVVLAGVDE
+178 PVARVVLAGADE
-190 DEDGDVDED
+190 DEDEDEDED
-199 DDEDEATG
+199 DEDATG
-207 EHETADPGAIRRY
+207 EHEAADPGAVRRY

-235 AFVDAAKI
+235 AFVDAARI

-254 LVDQFTRDLKEQGY
+254 LVDQFKRDLKEQGY
-268 GHRLKEPVLGV
+268 GHRIKEPVLGV

-287 ITIETYAWFIKNA
+287 ISIETYAWFIKNA
-300 DRLSRETYGVIL
+300 DRLSRDTYGVIL

-395 FDQQEL
+395 YDQQEL

-448 LKAAAVSGR
+448 LKAEAVSGR

-523 AGVVVDFA
+523 SGVVVDFA

-558 VMPRPA
+558 VTPRPP

-589 DPERRAQVI
+589 DPARRAQVI

-641 PRDARMVF
+641 PREARMVF

-729 ASHDAQQRRVAS
+729 ASHDAQQRRVTT
-741 ALENGRDLVRSLAGK
+741 ALENGRELVRSLAGK

-767 LVAIVDEQPLDVGAA
+767 VVAIAEEQPLDVGAA
-782 LLACVR
+782 ILACIR
-788 TTDPS
+788 TTDPA

-801 SIRLSA
+801 SIRMSA

-830 RSRVTAAALSG
+830 RSRVSAAALSG

-873 GEAPS
+873 GEPQLDESGEAVVVPPS
-878 EEGGVV
+878 GEDTFVEAEEQPAGDQQV
-884 LAADAVADEGADATA
+884 T
-899 DVAVADATADVAVA
+899 T
-913 DAEPL
+913 EPS
-918 AVAPVDEAAPQP
+918 DEAASESPAP
-930 RKRTRRTKAAAAA
+930 KKRTRRRKVA
-943 PTDEPLTVDAE
+943 D
-954 PETPAP
+954 ETPAEDGP
-960 ARRGRRPRAAVEAP
+960 VVET
-974 MDEPVAVAP
+974 
-983 ESEASAPNTEEAPKP
+983 SAPSSEDVGTQDAVDEDPPKP
-998 KRRRKAKA
+998 KRRRKAKT
-1006 KAEGDAVDGD
+1006 AEPT
-1016 VVAAV
+1016 AV
-1021 EAPVEPVAEFTAS
+1021 EEVAVEVPAEPVVEFTAS

-1059 RAKAKPRSK
+1059 RSRSK
-1068 PRVMPRP
+1068 PKPRARAKPKAAPQSTTDGTAAEAPAP
-1075 VSAPK
+1075 V
-1080 QPDSGSTEPAEIPE
+1080 EPAEIPE

>member
-1 MLEAGDAASSAEFV
+1 
-15 DTTGSPS
+15 
-22 LDDVQRWIG
+22 
-31 ERIVAEGEPVE
+31 
-42 LRRGSIWAGA
+42 
-52 YLEAVEEMAQG
+52 
-63 LKSPSPEYRRR
+63 
-74 YALGLG
+74 
-80 LERMLGA
+80 
-87 DEPHLA
+87 
-93 SGLPLRAHQVDALA
+93 
-107 GMLAAVIGDYERQ
+107 
-120 EADEAAELDLD
+120 
-131 DEAPR
+131 
-136 LADESQA
+136 
-143 VVGDTGGDEA
+143 
-153 EEEELVFEDDDEDEA
+153 
-168 VALPPLIDEE
+168 
-178 PVARVVLAGVDE
+178 
-190 DEDGDVDED
+190 
-199 DDEDEATG
+199 
-207 EHETADPGAIRRY
+207 
-220 RFKHPTAS
+220 
-228 GKTVAAA
+228 
-235 AFVDAAKI
+235 
-243 TGVLILTHRRL
+243 
-254 LVDQFTRDLKEQGY
+254 
-268 GHRLKEPVLGV
+268 
-279 ARPPVVPP
+279 
-287 ITIETYAWFIKNA
+287 
-300 DRLSRETYGVIL
+300 
-312 CDEAHTALG
+312 
-321 DRTSAAIR
+321 
-329 RLDTPTY
+329 
-336 IGMTAT
+336 
-342 DELLQ
+342 
-347 KHVGDVFPAE
+347 
-357 IADFPLGEAVLS
+357 
-369 GVVAPLRAVRVPPG
+369 VRVPPG

-395 FDQQEL
+395 YDQQEL

-448 LKAAAVSGR
+448 LKAEAVSGR

-469 YERGEVNVLVNAQL
+469 YERGDVNVLVNAQL

-523 AGVVVDFA
+523 SGVVVDFA

-558 VMPRPA
+558 VTPRPP

-589 DPERRAQVI
+589 DPHRRAQVI

-641 PRDARMVF
+641 PREARMVF

-729 ASHDAQQRRVAS
+729 ASHDAQQRRITT
-741 ALENGRDLVRSLAGK
+741 ALENGRELVRSLAGK
-756 TGEEARAQAKA
+756 TGEEARAQATA
-767 LVAIVDEQPLDVGAA
+767 VVAIAEEQPLDVGAA
-782 LLACVR
+782 ILACVR

-801 SIRLSA
+801 SIRMSA

-830 RSRVTAAALSG
+830 RSRVSAAALSG

-867 RKKKGN
+867 RKKKGG
-873 GEAPS
+873 GE
-878 EEGGVV
+878 
-884 LAADAVADEGADATA
+884 
-899 DVAVADATADVAVA
+899 
-913 DAEPL
+913 
-918 AVAPVDEAAPQP
+918 APVDENSTDIVIDSTPDEQTDAGEQP
-930 RKRTRRTKAAAAA
+930 VADEQPVEASSEQDEESKPKKRTRRKKAV
-943 PTDEPLTVDAE
+943 E
-954 PETPAP
+954 ETPA
-960 ARRGRRPRAAVEAP
+960 
-974 MDEPVAVAP
+974 DEPVLEGLALAEDAGAEESAVKD
-983 ESEASAPNTEEAPKP
+983 APKP
-998 KRRRKAKA
+998 KRRRKAKP
-1006 KAEGDAVDGD
+1006 KADGIAAAEP
-1016 VVAAV
+1016 VV
-1021 EAPVEPVAEFTAS
+1021 VEPAEPVVEFTAS

-1048 FSTDGLAPKRG
+1048 FSPDGLTPKRG
-1059 RAKAKPRSK
+1059 RGRSKPRPRSK
-1068 PRVMPRP
+1068 PKPKAAPQPTDEQAVADAPAP
-1075 VSAPK
+1075 V
-1080 QPDSGSTEPAEIPE
+1080 EPAEIPE

>member
-1 MLEAGDAASSAEFV
+1 MLEAGNTATGTEFV
-15 DTTGSPS
+15 DMTGRPT
-22 LDDVQRWIG
+22 LDAVDRWIG
-31 ERIVAEGEPVE
+31 ECVRASDDTDGIRA
-42 LRRGSIWAGA
+42 GSLWASA
-52 YLEAVEEMAQG
+52 YLEAADEIEAG
-63 LKSPSPEYRRR
+63 LGSPSAEYRRR
-74 YALGLG
+74 YALPLG
-80 LERMLGA
+80 LQRVLA
-87 DEPHLA
+87 DDEPHLQ
-93 SGLPLRAHQVDALA
+93 SGLALRPHQVDALA
-107 GMLAAVIGDYERQ
+107 GMLAAVIGDFERSQ
-120 EADEAAELDLD
+120 RAEQDELEQPEND
-131 DEAPR
+131 APK
-136 LADESQA
+136 LADESAA
-143 VVGDTGGDEA
+143 VVGDSGDDDDDTEFG
-153 EEEELVFEDDDEDEA
+153 FEDDDEDDVPVE
-168 VALPPLIDEE
+168 LPRIIDS
-178 PVARVVLAGVDE
+178 PVARVTLAGID
-190 DEDGDVDED
+190 DSD
-199 DDEDEATG
+199 DDDDDDDDDDATG
-207 EHETADPGAIRRY
+207 EEPIHDPGAIRRY

-254 LVDQFTRDLKEQGY
+254 LVDQFERDLKEQGY
-268 GHRLKEPVLGV
+268 AHRLKDPVLG
-279 ARPPVVPP
+279 AAKPPVVPP
-287 ITIETYAWFIKNA
+287 ITVETYAWFIKNA
-300 DRLSRETYGVIL
+300 DRLNRDVYGVIL

-342 DELLQ
+342 DQLLQ

-383 ASLKRVRLVGGD
+383 TSLKRVRLVGGD
-395 FDQQEL
+395 YDQQEL

-414 AMYYLDMFG
+414 SMYYLDMFG

-437 GRVAAAMRAIG
+437 VRVAAAMRAIG

-523 AGVVVDFA
+523 SGVVVDFA

-558 VMPRPA
+558 VTPRPP

-589 DPERRAQVI
+589 DPVRRAQVI
-598 RDNWKTVAVDRLPLD
+598 CDNWKTVAVDRLPLD
-613 EQELWAAHAAERAQP
+613 EQELWAEHAAERAQP

-641 PRDARMVF
+641 PREARMVF

-697 QQGAR
+697 QQGSR

-716 DHYVTAWAWRLAG
+716 DHYVSAWAWRLA
-729 ASHDAQQRRVAS
+729 ASSGDAQQRRVIT
-741 ALENGRDLVRSLAGK
+741 ALEGGRDLVRSLSGRSGDA
-756 TGEEARAQAKA
+756 ARQQAKA
-767 LVAIVDEQPLDVGAA
+767 IVAIADEQPLDVGAA
-782 LLACVR
+782 LLACIR
-788 TTDPS
+788 TVDMG
-793 AERVLDDA
+793 AERVLEDGR
-801 SIRLSA
+801 IRMSA

-830 RSRVTAAALSG
+830 RSRVSAAALQG
-841 SALPSAIGALP
+841 SVLPSSIGALP

-867 RKKKGN
+867 K
-873 GEAPS
+873 
-878 EEGGVV
+878 
-884 LAADAVADEGADATA
+884 
-899 DVAVADATADVAVA
+899 
-913 DAEPL
+913 
-918 AVAPVDEAAPQP
+918 
-930 RKRTRRTKAAAAA
+930 RKRTGESPQGEVTVEAVDCEA
-943 PTDEPLTVDAE
+943 PEATEVEA
-954 PETPAP
+954 TPAP
-960 ARRGRRPRAAVEAP
+960 TEVEDSAPVKPKRGRLRKVRPEENVEAVAVEAP
-974 MDEPVAVAP
+974 
-983 ESEASAPNTEEAPKP
+983 
-998 KRRRKAKA
+998 
-1006 KAEGDAVDGD
+1006 
-1016 VVAAV
+1016 AV
-1021 EAPVEPVAEFTAS
+1021 EAAPVEQSDEAPVKRKRGRPRKVQPEADQAVEASSVESAPADVVEDASVRPKRGRPRKVKVEEPVVEAPPAPEFTAS

-1039 VIDDADDAT
+1039 VIDDEPAGTT
-1048 FSTDGLAPKRG
+1048 FSTDGMNLQRG
-1059 RAKAKPRSK
+1059 RGRPRKTKALPKSR
-1068 PRVMPRP
+1068 RV
-1075 VSAPK
+1075 APPIPPK
-1080 QPDSGSTEPAEIPE
+1080 TDPSGPPEIPE

>member
-1 MLEAGDAASSAEFV
+1 MIRVVRGAA
-15 DTTGSPS
+15 P
-22 LDDVQRWIG
+22 
-31 ERIVAEGEPVE
+31 
-42 LRRGSIWAGA
+42 
-52 YLEAVEEMAQG
+52 
-63 LKSPSPEYRRR
+63 
-74 YALGLG
+74 
-80 LERMLGA
+80 
-87 DEPHLA
+87 
-93 SGLPLRAHQVDALA
+93 
-107 GMLAAVIGDYERQ
+107 AAVGSAHI
-120 EADEAAELDLD
+120 DLAVPD
-131 DEAPR
+131 D
-136 LADESQA
+136 D
-143 VVGDTGGDEA
+143 GGDE
-153 EEEELVFEDDDEDEA
+153 DDEDE
-168 VALPPLIDEE
+168 
-178 PVARVVLAGVDE
+178 
-190 DEDGDVDED
+190 
-199 DDEDEATG
+199 EATG
-207 EHETADPGAIRRY
+207 EIDDPGAARRY

-235 AFVDAAKI
+235 AFVDASRI

-254 LVDQFTRDLKEQGY
+254 LVDQFRRDLSEQGY
-268 GHRLKEPVLGV
+268 AHRIKDPVLGR
-279 ARPPVVPP
+279 AKAPVVPP

-300 DRLSRETYGVIL
+300 DRLNRDVYGVIL

-342 DELLQ
+342 DQLLQ

-357 IADFPLGEAVLS
+357 IADFPLAEAVLS

-383 ASLKRVRLVGGD
+383 ASLKRVRIVGGD
-395 FDQQEL
+395 YDQAEL
-401 ADALDHD
+401 AEALDHD

-437 GRVAAAMRAIG
+437 GRVAAALPAVGR
-448 LKAAAVSGR
+448 KAEAGSGR
-457 TPPRELAETLAA
+457 PPPRARAETLAG

-546 LLDVDTFQPGAL
+546 LLDVDVFQPGAL
-558 VMPRPA
+558 VTPRPP

-581 PWVVPVTP
+581 PWLVPVTP
-589 DPERRAQVI
+589 DPARRALVI

-613 EQELWAAHAAERAQP
+613 EQELWAEHAAERAQP

-641 PRDARMVF
+641 PREARLRF

-716 DHYVTAWAWRLAG
+716 DHYVTAWAWRLA
-729 ASHDAQQRRVAS
+729 AAAHDAQHRRVAN
-741 ALENGRDLVRSLAGK
+741 AVDGGRELVRSLAGRS
-756 TGEEARAQAKA
+756 GDDARRQAVEVVRIA
-767 LVAIVDEQPLDVGAA
+767 EEQPLDVGAA
-782 LLACVR
+782 ILSCVR
-788 TTDPS
+788 TSDLG
-793 AERVLDDA
+793 AERVLEDA
-801 SIRLSA
+801 RIRMSA

-823 RGVKRPT
+823 KGIKRPG
-830 RSRVTAAALSG
+830 RSRVSAAQLKGAPP
-841 SALPSAIGALP
+841 PSAVGALP

-867 RKKKGN
+867 KRKR
-873 GEAPS
+873 
-878 EEGGVV
+878 GGD
-884 LAADAVADEGADATA
+884 DAGATGDGEGAATPLEP
-899 DVAVADATADVAVA
+899 AVD
-913 DAEPL
+913 
-918 AVAPVDEAAPQP
+918 
-930 RKRTRRTKAAAAA
+930 
-943 PTDEPLTVDAE
+943 
-954 PETPAP
+954 
-960 ARRGRRPRAAVEAP
+960 G
-974 MDEPVAVAP
+974 EPVA
-983 ESEASAPNTEEAPKP
+983 
-998 KRRRKAKA
+998 
-1006 KAEGDAVDGD
+1006 
-1016 VVAAV
+1016 
-1021 EAPVEPVAEFTAS
+1021 
-1034 GMRRV
+1034 
-1039 VIDDADDAT
+1039 
-1048 FSTDGLAPKRG
+1048 
-1059 RAKAKPRSK
+1059 
-1068 PRVMPRP
+1068 
-1075 VSAPK
+1075 
-1080 QPDSGSTEPAEIPE
+1080 
-1094 W
+1094 

>member
-1 MLEAGDAASSAEFV
+1 MLEAGDAAISAEFV
-15 DTTGSPS
+15 DTTGTPPF
-22 LDDVQRWIG
+22 DDVQRWIG
-31 ERIVAEGEPVE
+31 ERIVAEGDPVE
-42 LRRGSIWAGA
+42 LRRGSVWAGA
-52 YLEAVEEMAQG
+52 YLDAVEEMAEG
-63 LKSPSPEYRRR
+63 LKAPSPEYRRR
-74 YALGLG
+74 YALPLG
-80 LERMLGA
+80 LERMLGP

-93 SGLPLRAHQVDALA
+93 SGLALRAHQIDALA
-107 GMLAAVIGDYERQ
+107 GMLAAVIGDYER
-120 EADEAAELDLD
+120 ADADDAVEVELDLED
-131 DEAPR
+131 DAPR

-143 VVGDTGGDEA
+143 VVGDTGSDDEA
-153 EEEELVFEDDDEDEA
+153 DDEELVFEDDDESEA
-168 VALPPLIDEE
+168 VDLPPLLDEE
-178 PVARVVLAGVDE
+178 PVARVVLAGGDEDDDGDE
-190 DEDGDVDED
+190 DEDED
-199 DDEDEATG
+199 DATG
-207 EHETADPGAIRRY
+207 EHEAPDPGAVRRY

-235 AFVDAAKI
+235 AFVDAARI

-254 LVDQFTRDLKEQGY
+254 LVDQFKRDLKEQGY
-268 GHRLKEPVLGV
+268 GHRIKEPVLGV

-300 DRLSRETYGVIL
+300 DRLSRDTYGVIL

-395 FDQQEL
+395 YDQQEL

-448 LKAAAVSGR
+448 LKAEAVSGR

-469 YERGEVNVLVNAQL
+469 YERGDVNVLVNAQL

-523 AGVVVDFA
+523 SGVVVDFA

-558 VMPRPA
+558 VTPRPA

-589 DPERRAQVI
+589 DPARRAQVI

-641 PRDARMVF
+641 PREARMVF

-729 ASHDAQQRRVAS
+729 ASHDAQQRRITT

-767 LVAIVDEQPLDVGAA
+767 VVAIAEEQPLDVGAA
-782 LLACVR
+782 ILACVR

-830 RSRVTAAALSG
+830 RSRVTAAALSA
-841 SALPSAIGALP
+841 SALPSAVGALP

-867 RKKKGN
+867 RKKKGG
-873 GEAPS
+873 GE
-878 EEGGVV
+878 
-884 LAADAVADEGADATA
+884 
-899 DVAVADATADVAVA
+899 
-913 DAEPL
+913 
-918 AVAPVDEAAPQP
+918 APVDENSTDIAIDGSPDEQTDVGEQPVADERPVDAPSTDDEP
-930 RKRTRRTKAAAAA
+930 KPKKRTRRKKAV
-943 PTDEPLTVDAE
+943 E
-954 PETPAP
+954 ETPADEP
-960 ARRGRRPRAAVEAP
+960 ALEGLAVADDAGAEESAVE
-974 MDEPVAVAP
+974 D
-983 ESEASAPNTEEAPKP
+983 APKP
-998 KRRRKAKA
+998 KRRRKAKP
-1006 KAEGDAVDGD
+1006 KADD
-1016 VVAAV
+1016 VVA
-1021 EAPVEPVAEFTAS
+1021 EAPIVVDRAEPVVEFTAS

-1048 FSTDGLAPKRG
+1048 FSTDGLTPKRG
-1059 RAKAKPRSK
+1059 RSKSKPRPKPRSR
-1068 PRVMPRP
+1068 PAPRP
-1075 VSAPK
+1075 ASTQPAPETAT
-1080 QPDSGSTEPAEIPE
+1080 PVEPAEIPE

>member
-1 MLEAGDAASSAEFV
+1 MLEAGNTATGTEFV
-15 DTTGSPS
+15 DMTGRPT
-22 LDDVQRWIG
+22 LDAVDRWIG
-31 ERIVAEGEPVE
+31 ECIRAPDDTDD
-42 LRRGSIWAGA
+42 LRAGSLWASA
-52 YLEAVEEMAQG
+52 YLEAADEIEAG
-63 LKSPSPEYRRR
+63 LASPSAEYRRR
-74 YALGLG
+74 YALPLG
-80 LERMLGA
+80 LQRVLA
-87 DEPHLA
+87 DDEPHLQ
-93 SGLPLRAHQVDALA
+93 SGLALRPHQVDALA
-107 GMLAAVIGDYERQ
+107 GMLAAVIGDFERSQ
-120 EADEAAELDLD
+120 RAEQDELEQPEND
-131 DEAPR
+131 APK
-136 LADESQA
+136 LADESGA
-143 VVGDTGGDEA
+143 VVGDSGDDDDDDDTEFG
-153 EEEELVFEDDDEDEA
+153 FEDDDEDDAPVE
-168 VALPPLIDEE
+168 LPPIVDS
-178 PVARVVLAGVDE
+178 PVARVALAGIDE
-190 DEDGDVDED
+190 PD
-199 DDEDEATG
+199 DDDDDDDDDATG
-207 EHETADPGAIRRY
+207 EEPIHDPGAIRRY

-254 LVDQFTRDLKEQGY
+254 LVDQFERDLKEQGY
-268 GHRLKEPVLGV
+268 AHRLKDPVLG
-279 ARPPVVPP
+279 AAKPPLVPP

-300 DRLSRETYGVIL
+300 DRLSRDVYGVIL

-342 DELLQ
+342 DQLLQ

-357 IADFPLGEAVLS
+357 IADFPLGEAVLT

-383 ASLKRVRLVGGD
+383 TSLKRVRLVGGD
-395 FDQQEL
+395 YDQQEL
-401 ADALDHD
+401 AAALDHD

-414 AMYYLDMFG
+414 SMYYLDMFG

-437 GRVAAAMRAIG
+437 VRVAAAMRAIG

-523 AGVVVDFA
+523 SGVVVDFA

-558 VMPRPA
+558 VTPRPP

-589 DPERRAQVI
+589 DPVRRAQVI
-598 RDNWKTVAVDRLPLD
+598 CDNWKTVAVDRLPLD
-613 EQELWAAHAAERAQP
+613 EQELWAEHAAERAQP

-641 PRDARMVF
+641 PREARMVF

-697 QQGAR
+697 QQGSR

-716 DHYVTAWAWRLAG
+716 DHYVSAWAWRLA
-729 ASHDAQQRRVAS
+729 ASSGDAQQRRVIT
-741 ALENGRDLVRSLAGK
+741 ALEGGRDLVRSLSGRSGDA
-756 TGEEARAQAKA
+756 ARQQAKA
-767 LVAIVDEQPLDVGAA
+767 IVAIAEEQPLDVGSA
-782 LLACVR
+782 LLACIR
-788 TTDPS
+788 TVDMG
-793 AERVLDDA
+793 AERVLEDA
-801 SIRLSA
+801 RIRMSA

-830 RSRVTAAALSG
+830 RSRVSAAALQG
-841 SALPSAIGALP
+841 SVLPSSIGALP

-867 RKKKGN
+867 K
-873 GEAPS
+873 
-878 EEGGVV
+878 
-884 LAADAVADEGADATA
+884 
-899 DVAVADATADVAVA
+899 
-913 DAEPL
+913 
-918 AVAPVDEAAPQP
+918 
-930 RKRTRRTKAAAAA
+930 RKRTGESPQGEATVEAVDSDAPEATEAQAA
-943 PTDEPLTVDAE
+943 PAPTEVEAVDDS
-954 PETPAP
+954 AP
-960 ARRGRRPRAAVEAP
+960 VKPKRGRPRKVQPKADQAVEAP
-974 MDEPVAVAP
+974 SVESTPTDTVEDAP
-983 ESEASAPNTEEAPKP
+983 AKP
-998 KRRRKAKA
+998 KRGRPRKIKV
-1006 KAEGDAVDGD
+1006 EEPV
-1016 VVAAV
+1016 V
-1021 EAPVEPVAEFTAS
+1021 EAPPAPEVTAS

-1039 VIDDADDAT
+1039 VIDDEPAGTT
-1048 FSTDGLAPKRG
+1048 FSTDGMNLQRG
-1059 RAKAKPRSK
+1059 RGRPRKTKALPKSRRVAPPKP
-1068 PRVMPRP
+1068 PTTDP
-1075 VSAPK
+1075 
-1080 QPDSGSTEPAEIPE
+1080 SGPAEIPE

>member
-1 MLEAGDAASSAEFV
+1 MLEAGNTATGTGFV
-15 DTTGSPS
+15 DMTGRPT
-22 LDDVQRWIG
+22 LDAVDRWIG
-31 ERIVAEGEPVE
+31 ECIRAPDDTDD
-42 LRRGSIWAGA
+42 LRAGSLWASA
-52 YLEAVEEMAQG
+52 YLEAADEIEAG
-63 LKSPSPEYRRR
+63 LASPSAEYRRR
-74 YALGLG
+74 YALPLG
-80 LERMLGA
+80 LQRVLA
-87 DEPHLA
+87 DDEPHLQ
-93 SGLPLRAHQVDALA
+93 SGLALRPHQVDALA
-107 GMLAAVIGDYERQ
+107 GMLAAVIGDFERSQ
-120 EADEAAELDLD
+120 RAEQDELEQPEND
-131 DEAPR
+131 APK
-136 LADESQA
+136 LADESAA
-143 VVGDTGGDEA
+143 VVGDSGDDDDDDDTEFG
-153 EEEELVFEDDDEDEA
+153 FEDDDEDDAPVE
-168 VALPPLIDEE
+168 LPRIIDS
-178 PVARVVLAGVDE
+178 PVARVALAGID
-190 DEDGDVDED
+190 DSD
-199 DDEDEATG
+199 DDDDDDDDDATG
-207 EHETADPGAIRRY
+207 EEPIYDPGAIRRY

-254 LVDQFTRDLKEQGY
+254 LVDQFERDLKEQGY
-268 GHRLKEPVLGV
+268 AHRIKDPVLG
-279 ARPPVVPP
+279 AAKPPLVPP

-300 DRLSRETYGVIL
+300 DRLSRDVYGVIL

-342 DELLQ
+342 DQLLQ

-357 IADFPLGEAVLS
+357 IADFPLGEAVLT

-383 ASLKRVRLVGGD
+383 TSLKRVRLVGGD
-395 FDQQEL
+395 YDQQEL

-414 AMYYLDMFG
+414 SMYYLDMFG

-437 GRVAAAMRAIG
+437 VRVAAAMRAIG

-523 AGVVVDFA
+523 SGVVVDFA

-558 VMPRPA
+558 VTPRPP

-589 DPERRAQVI
+589 DPVRRAQVI
-598 RDNWKTVAVDRLPLD
+598 CDNWKTVAVDRLPLD
-613 EQELWAAHAAERAQP
+613 EQELWAEHAAERAQP

-641 PRDARMVF
+641 PREARMVF

-697 QQGAR
+697 QQGSR

-716 DHYVTAWAWRLAG
+716 DHYVSAWAWRLA
-729 ASHDAQQRRVAS
+729 ASSGDAQQRRVIT
-741 ALENGRDLVRSLAGK
+741 ALEGGRDLVRSLSGRSGDA
-756 TGEEARAQAKA
+756 ARQQAKA
-767 LVAIVDEQPLDVGAA
+767 IVAIAEEQPLDVGSA
-782 LLACVR
+782 LLACIR
-788 TTDPS
+788 TVDMG
-793 AERVLDDA
+793 AERVLEDA
-801 SIRLSA
+801 RIRMSA

-830 RSRVTAAALSG
+830 RSRVSAAALQG
-841 SALPSAIGALP
+841 SVLPSSIGALP

-867 RKKKGN
+867 KRKRTGESPQGEATVEAVDSDAPEATETEAAPAPVEVEAVDDSAPVKPKRGRPRKVQPAADQPV
-873 GEAPS
+873 EAPS
-878 EEGGVV
+878 VES
-884 LAADAVADEGADATA
+884 T
-899 DVAVADATADVAVA
+899 
-913 DAEPL
+913 
-918 AVAPVDEAAPQP
+918 
-930 RKRTRRTKAAAAA
+930 
-943 PTDEPLTVDAE
+943 PTDTVED
-954 PETPAP
+954 AP
-960 ARRGRRPRAAVEAP
+960 A
-974 MDEPVAVAP
+974 
-983 ESEASAPNTEEAPKP
+983 KP
-998 KRRRKAKA
+998 KRGRPRKVK
-1006 KAEGDAVDGD
+1006 
-1016 VVAAV
+1016 V
-1021 EAPVEPVAEFTAS
+1021 EEPVVEPPPAPEVTAS

-1039 VIDDADDAT
+1039 VIDDEPAGTT
-1048 FSTDGLAPKRG
+1048 FSTDGMNLQRG
-1059 RAKAKPRSK
+1059 RGRPRKTKALPKSRRVAPPKP
-1068 PRVMPRP
+1068 
-1075 VSAPK
+1075 PK
-1080 QPDSGSTEPAEIPE
+1080 TDPAGPAEIPE

>member
-1 MLEAGDAASSAEFV
+1 MLEADCSVIGAEVMTEGD
-15 DTTGSPS
+15 GPS
-22 LDDVQRWIG
+22 FDDVDLWIG
-31 ERIVAEGEPVE
+31 ERILAPGDTDG
-42 LRRGSIWAGA
+42 LRVGTLWAGA
-52 YLEAVEEMAQG
+52 YQDAVDEMQSG
-63 LKSPSPEYRRR
+63 LAKPSPTYRLR
-74 YALGLG
+74 YALPLG
-80 LERMLGA
+80 LQRMLA
-87 DEPHLA
+87 DDEPHLQ
-93 SGLPLRAHQVDALA
+93 SGLALRPHQVDALA
-107 GMLAAVIGDYERQ
+107 GMLAALIGDHERSEQ
-120 EADEAAELDLD
+120 DESDQV
-131 DEAPR
+131 DESTPR
-136 LADESQA
+136 LADESTA
-143 VVGDTGGDEA
+143 VVGD
-153 EEEELVFEDDDEDEA
+153 EDDGDDTDEGD
-168 VALPPLIDEE
+168 
-178 PVARVVLAGVDE
+178 GE
-190 DEDGDVDED
+190 DEDDGDDNDGD
-199 DDEDEATG
+199 DGEA
-207 EHETADPGAIRRY
+207 EVVPPDDPGEVRRY

-235 AFVDAAKI
+235 GFIEAARI

-254 LVDQFTRDLKEQGY
+254 LVDQFKRDLKEQGY
-268 GHRLKEPVLGV
+268 ANRLHDPVLGV
-279 ARPPVVPP
+279 ARSPVVPP
-287 ITIETYAWFIKNA
+287 VTVETYAWFIKNA
-300 DRLSRETYGVIL
+300 DRLNRDVYGVIL

-342 DELLQ
+342 DQLLQ
-347 KHVGDVFPAE
+347 KHVGDVFPLE
-357 IADFPLGEAVLS
+357 IADFPLDEAVLS

-395 FDQQEL
+395 YDQQQL

-408 AVNMAA
+408 AVNLAA

-437 GRVAAAMRAIG
+437 GRVAAAMRAVG

-495 CMHLAPTASRRVY
+495 CMQLAPTASRRVY

-558 VMPRPA
+558 VTPRPP

-589 DPERRAQVI
+589 DPARRNQVI
-598 RDNWKTVAVDRLPLD
+598 CDNWKIVAVDRLPLD
-613 EQELWAAHAAERAQP
+613 EQELWAEHAAERAQP

-641 PRDARMVF
+641 PRDVRLRF

-697 QQGAR
+697 HQGAR
-702 TLLLALG
+702 TLMLALG

-716 DHYVTAWAWRLAG
+716 DHYVTAWAWRLAV
-729 ASHDAQQRRVAS
+729 ASQDAQHRRVVNAI
-741 ALENGRDLVRSLAGK
+741 EGGRDVVRSLAGRS
-756 TGEEARAQAKA
+756 GDEARQQAKA
-767 LVAIVDEQPLDVGAA
+767 VVELAEQQPLDVGAA
-782 LLACVR
+782 ILACVR
-788 TTDPS
+788 TTDPG
-793 AERVLDDA
+793 AERVLEDA
-801 SIRLSA
+801 RVRMSA

-816 GSNVPLP
+816 GSNVPAP

-830 RSRVTAAALSG
+830 RSRVAAAAIIG
-841 SALPSAIGALP
+841 APLPSSIGALP
-852 NEAAHEE
+852 NEAAHDE

-867 RKKKGN
+867 RRKRN
-873 GEAPS
+873 GEALPADGVVEAVVDEGVIEVVEVDAPELQPEIVVS
-878 EEGGVV
+878 EEKPNKRGR
-884 LAADAVADEGADATA
+884 
-899 DVAVADATADVAVA
+899 
-913 DAEPL
+913 
-918 AVAPVDEAAPQP
+918 P
-930 RKRTRRTKAAAAA
+930 RK
-943 PTDEPLTVDAE
+943 
-954 PETPAP
+954 
-960 ARRGRRPRAAVEAP
+960 ARVEL
-974 MDEPVAVAP
+974 
-983 ESEASAPNTEEAPKP
+983 APNEDARVSDISPAESGDAPKMLTNG
-998 KRRRKAKA
+998 R
-1006 KAEGDAVDGD
+1006 
-1016 VVAAV
+1016 
-1021 EAPVEPVAEFTAS
+1021 
-1034 GMRRV
+1034 RRV
-1039 VIDDADDAT
+1039 VIDDESAAEV
-1048 FSTDGLAPKRG
+1048 FSSDEALPVEPVKRKRG
-1059 RAKAKPRSK
+1059 RPRK
-1068 PRVMPRP
+1068 VAVETP
-1075 VSAPK
+1075 V
-1080 QPDSGSTEPAEIPE
+1080 QVEGIPE

>member
-1 MLEAGDAASSAEFV
+1 MLEAGNTATGTEFV
-15 DTTGSPS
+15 DLTGHLP
-22 LDDVQRWIG
+22 LPDVERWIG
-31 ERIVAEGEPVE
+31 ESILAPDDTAGIRA
-42 LRRGSIWAGA
+42 GSLWASA
-52 YLEAVEEMAQG
+52 YLDAVEEMDGG
-63 LKSPSPEYRRR
+63 LASPSPEYRRR
-74 YALGLG
+74 YALPLG
-80 LERMLGA
+80 LQRMLA
-87 DEPHLA
+87 VDEPHLQ
-93 SGLPLRAHQVDALA
+93 SGLALRPHQVDALA
-107 GMLAAVIGDYERQ
+107 GMLAAVIGDFERSDQ
-120 EADEAAELDLD
+120 DEPEIADDS
-131 DEAPR
+131 APR
-136 LADESQA
+136 LADESTA
-143 VVGDTGGDEA
+143 VVGDSDDDDDDDDYDDYDDYDELDEDDDDA
-153 EEEELVFEDDDEDEA
+153 LPPIVDDPVARVALAGTDDDDDED
-168 VALPPLIDEE
+168 
-178 PVARVVLAGVDE
+178 G
-190 DEDGDVDED
+190 D
-199 DDEDEATG
+199 DDDDGTSDEPID
-207 EHETADPGAIRRY
+207 DPGAVRRY

-235 AFVDAAKI
+235 AFVDAARI

-254 LVDQFTRDLKEQGY
+254 LVDQFERDLKEQGY
-268 GHRLKEPVLGV
+268 AHRIKDPVLGV
-279 ARPPVVPP
+279 AKVPLVPP

-300 DRLSRETYGVIL
+300 DRLSRDVYGVIL

-321 DRTSAAIR
+321 ERTSAAIR

-342 DELLQ
+342 DQLLQ

-357 IADFPLGEAVLS
+357 IADFPLDEAVLS

-395 FDQQEL
+395 YDQAEL
-401 ADALDHD
+401 ANVLDHD

-414 AMYYLDMFG
+414 SLYYLDMFG

-437 GRVAAAMRAIG
+437 IRVAAAMRAVG

-457 TPPRELAETLAA
+457 TRPRELAETLAA

-523 AGVVVDFA
+523 SGVVVDFA

-558 VMPRPA
+558 VTRRPP

-589 DPERRAQVI
+589 DPARRAQVI

-613 EQELWAAHAAERAQP
+613 EQELWAEHAAERAQP

-641 PRDARMVF
+641 PREARMRF

-716 DHYVTAWAWRLAG
+716 DHYVSAWAWRLAA
-729 ASHDAQQRRVAS
+729 ASHDAQQRRVIMGI
-741 ALENGRDLVRSLAGK
+741 EGGRELVRSLSGRSNDD
-756 TGEEARAQAKA
+756 ARQQAKVI
-767 LVAIVDEQPLDVGAA
+767 VAIAEEQPLDVGAA
-782 LLACVR
+782 LLSCVR
-788 TTDPS
+788 TS
-793 AERVLDDA
+793 ELGAERVLEDA
-801 SIRLSA
+801 RIRLSA
-807 DPRALAAAL
+807 EPRALAAAL
-816 GSNVPLP
+816 GANVPLP

-830 RSRVTAAALSG
+830 RSRVSAAALQG
-841 SALPSAIGALP
+841 SVLPSSIGALP

-867 RKKKGN
+867 KRKRNGDAVVGNPTLETIGAANGAIVAGDDEAIVMEVVAAPDQHAN

-878 EEGGVV
+878 GEAPG
-884 LAADAVADEGADATA
+884 
-899 DVAVADATADVAVA
+899 
-913 DAEPL
+913 EPKRGRPREPK
-918 AVAPVDEAAPQP
+918 VVDES
-930 RKRTRRTKAAAAA
+930 
-943 PTDEPLTVDAE
+943 DSEPVPSL
-954 PETPAP
+954 AP
-960 ARRGRRPRAAVEAP
+960 AIV
-974 MDEPVAVAP
+974 DEPV
-983 ESEASAPNTEEAPKP
+983 EKP
-998 KRRRKAKA
+998 KRGRPRKVNPVTD
-1006 KAEGDAVDGD
+1006 ES
-1016 VVAAV
+1016 AV
-1021 EAPVEPVAEFTAS
+1021 EPQPEPVVEFAAD
-1034 GMRRV
+1034 GRRRV
-1039 VIDDADDAT
+1039 VIDDETGGAS
-1048 FSTDGLAPKRG
+1048 FSSDGMSTQRPRGRPRKTTPKRSTPPLR
-1059 RAKAKPRSK
+1059 RAPTA
-1068 PRVMPRP
+1068 V
-1075 VSAPK
+1075 
-1080 QPDSGSTEPAEIPE
+1080 DNGEIPE

>member
-1 MLEAGDAASSAEFV
+1 MTGRPTLDAV
-15 DTTGSPS
+15 D
-22 LDDVQRWIG
+22 RWIG
-31 ERIVAEGEPVE
+31 ECIRAPDDTDD
-42 LRRGSIWAGA
+42 LRAGSLWASA
-52 YLEAVEEMAQG
+52 YLEAADEIEAG
-63 LKSPSPEYRRR
+63 LASPSAEYRRR
-74 YALGLG
+74 YALPLG
-80 LERMLGA
+80 LQRVLA
-87 DEPHLA
+87 DDEPHLQ
-93 SGLPLRAHQVDALA
+93 SGLALRPHQVDALA
-107 GMLAAVIGDYERQ
+107 GMLAAVIGDFERSQ
-120 EADEAAELDLD
+120 RAEQDELEQPEND
-131 DEAPR
+131 APK
-136 LADESQA
+136 LADESAA
-143 VVGDTGGDEA
+143 VVGDSGDDDDDDDTEFG
-153 EEEELVFEDDDEDEA
+153 FEDDDEDDAPVE
-168 VALPPLIDEE
+168 LPRIIDS
-178 PVARVVLAGVDE
+178 PVARVALAGID
-190 DEDGDVDED
+190 DSD
-199 DDEDEATG
+199 DDDDDDDDDATG
-207 EHETADPGAIRRY
+207 EEPIYDPGAIRRY

-254 LVDQFTRDLKEQGY
+254 LVDQFERDLKEQGY
-268 GHRLKEPVLGV
+268 AHRIKDPVLG
-279 ARPPVVPP
+279 AAKPPLVPP

-300 DRLSRETYGVIL
+300 DRLSRDVYGVIL

-342 DELLQ
+342 DQLLQ

-357 IADFPLGEAVLS
+357 IADFPLGEAVLT

-383 ASLKRVRLVGGD
+383 TSLKRVRLVGGD
-395 FDQQEL
+395 YDQQEL

-414 AMYYLDMFG
+414 SMYYLDMFG

-437 GRVAAAMRAIG
+437 VRVAAAMRAIG

-523 AGVVVDFA
+523 SGVVVDFA

-558 VMPRPA
+558 VTPRPP

-589 DPERRAQVI
+589 DPVRRAQVI
-598 RDNWKTVAVDRLPLD
+598 CDNWKTVAVDRLPLD
-613 EQELWAAHAAERAQP
+613 EQELWAEHAAERAQP

-641 PRDARMVF
+641 PREARMVF

-697 QQGAR
+697 QQGSR

-716 DHYVTAWAWRLAG
+716 DHYVSAWAWRLA
-729 ASHDAQQRRVAS
+729 ASSGDAQQRRVIT
-741 ALENGRDLVRSLAGK
+741 ALEGGRDLVRSLSGRSGDA
-756 TGEEARAQAKA
+756 ARQQAKA
-767 LVAIVDEQPLDVGAA
+767 IVAIAEEQPLDVGSA
-782 LLACVR
+782 LLACIR
-788 TTDPS
+788 TVDMG
-793 AERVLDDA
+793 AERVLEDA
-801 SIRLSA
+801 RIRMSA

-830 RSRVTAAALSG
+830 RSRVSAAALQG
-841 SALPSAIGALP
+841 SVLPSSIGALP

-867 RKKKGN
+867 KRKRTGESPQGEATVEAVDSDAPEATETEAAPAPVEVEAVDDSAPVKPKRGRPRKVQPAADQPV
-873 GEAPS
+873 EAPS
-878 EEGGVV
+878 VES
-884 LAADAVADEGADATA
+884 T
-899 DVAVADATADVAVA
+899 
-913 DAEPL
+913 
-918 AVAPVDEAAPQP
+918 
-930 RKRTRRTKAAAAA
+930 
-943 PTDEPLTVDAE
+943 PTDTVED
-954 PETPAP
+954 AP
-960 ARRGRRPRAAVEAP
+960 A
-974 MDEPVAVAP
+974 
-983 ESEASAPNTEEAPKP
+983 KP
-998 KRRRKAKA
+998 KRGRPRKVK
-1006 KAEGDAVDGD
+1006 
-1016 VVAAV
+1016 V
-1021 EAPVEPVAEFTAS
+1021 EEPVVEPPPAPEVTAS

-1039 VIDDADDAT
+1039 VIDDEPAGTT
-1048 FSTDGLAPKRG
+1048 FSTDGMNLQRG
-1059 RAKAKPRSK
+1059 RGRPRKTKALPKSRRVAPPKP
-1068 PRVMPRP
+1068 
-1075 VSAPK
+1075 PK
-1080 QPDSGSTEPAEIPE
+1080 TDPAGPAEIPE